1 MEEGLQH
8 VTSARR
14 IRSRKSKQLGET
26 ALKKLHKKL
35 SKLCIL
41 TLHLSLSLSLMN
53 KSMQICNVHLLHL
66 MAITRDLFFF
76 PQLTWTSVFSD
87 DHFVHRIRQLSC
99 KFVQRRLLFVSSKRQ
114 KRCAQRFRNY
124 MTIDI
129 IFHS

>member
-41 TLHLSLSLSLMN
+41 TLHLSLSLSHE
-53 KSMQICNVHLLHL
+53 QVY
-66 MAITRDLFFF
+66 ADL
-76 PQLTWTSVFSD
+76 QCASSSLDGNNERSVFFSTTYLD
-87 DHFVHRIRQLSC
+87 LGF
-99 KFVQRRLLFVSSKRQ
+99 F
-114 KRCAQRFRNY
+114 
-124 MTIDI
+124 
-129 IFHS
+129 